1 MEIFHARFAFLA
13 TLTVLSRVSG
23 AVVGLTR
30 PVTGHSIARMRLHP
44 RYGFVFV
51 LLLLAPA
58 FGRELVTNGNFE
70 QEPTA
75 NGWLFER
82 WGNYPDTGNC
92 RFRWRHSFNPDRD
105 FEVMVQKTL
114 HRGAQLSQVV
124 PVETLGLGFGVSA
137 KMFSR
142 TNSETTW
149 TAACIC
155 LDYLD
160 ANDSVLG
167 STRIY
172 KPTSGCTWMSDETLH
187 LIRVDDTLWHDYHL
201 DVSAELSNLPG
212 VPRPDVR
219 AIRVAALGFVIADC

>member
-1 MEIFHARFAFLA
+1 MRRCPRHA
-13 TLTVLSRVSG
+13 
-23 AVVGLTR
+23 
-30 PVTGHSIARMRLHP
+30 
-44 RYGFVFV
+44 FVI
-51 LLLLAPA
+51 LLLLCALA
-58 FGRELVTNGNFE
+58 FGRELVVNGNFE
-70 QEPTA
+70 REPTA

-92 RFRWRHSFNPDRD
+92 RLRWRHDFNPDRD

-114 HRGAQLSQVV
+114 HRGARLSQVV
-124 PVETLGLGFGVSA
+124 PVPTFDLGFDVSA

-160 ANDSVLG
+160 AYDSVLG
-167 STRIY
+167 STRVY
-172 KPTSGCTWMSDETLH
+172 KPTSGCTWVSDDTLH

-201 DVSAELSNLPG
+201 DVNAELSNLPG
-212 VPRPDVR
+212 VTRSDIR

>member
-1 MEIFHARFAFLA
+1 MRLHLVCGLVLVLA
-13 TLTVLSRVSG
+13 LVAPVLSRE
-23 AVVGLTR
+23 LT
-30 PVTGHSIARMRLHP
+30 
-44 RYGFVFV
+44 
-51 LLLLAPA
+51 
-58 FGRELVTNGNFE
+58 TNGNFE

-92 RFRWRHSFNPDRD
+92 RFRWQHSFNPDRD

-114 HRGAQLSQVV
+114 HRGARLSQVV
-124 PVETLGLGFGVSA
+124 PVPNTNLGFGVSA
-137 KMFSR
+137 KLFSR

-160 ANDSVLG
+160 ASDSVLG
-167 STRIY
+167 STLIY
-172 KPTSGCTWMSDETLH
+172 KPTSGCTWVSDDTLH

-201 DVSAELSNLPG
+201 DISAELSNLPG
-212 VPRPDVR
+212 VPGSDVR
-219 AIRVAALGFVIADC
+219 AIRLSALGYVIADC